1 MSEFGALTGV
11 SSTSGTSHAKERD
24 LNETAGPVA
33 YNDQSSAFGN
43 NVDISKGQ
51 LPEGCRELGWC

>member
-11 SSTSGTSHAKERD
+11 SSSSSASYVKERD

-33 YNDQSSAFGN
+33 YNNQPSAFGN